1 MLLNSLIKPS
11 FNLLKN
17 VRQASSFARLTL
29 VGNIG
34 SEPEF
39 KSTKNGKDFA
49 RLDQLQ
55 VHLYDNQIDILLF
68 RLNLATTVNLPP
80 AEDGRQYKF
89 LLFIDIC

>member
-1 MLLNSLIKPS
+1 MLLNSLVKPS

-49 RLDQLQ
+49 RLDQL
-55 VHLYDNQIDILLF
+55 
-68 RLNLATTVNLPP
+68 
-80 AEDGRQYKF
+80 
-89 LLFIDIC
+89 